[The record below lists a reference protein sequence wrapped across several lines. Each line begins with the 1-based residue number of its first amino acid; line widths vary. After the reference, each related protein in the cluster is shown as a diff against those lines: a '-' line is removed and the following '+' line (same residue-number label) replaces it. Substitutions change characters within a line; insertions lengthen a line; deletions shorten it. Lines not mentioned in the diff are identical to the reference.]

1 MSNFK
6 QIIMEPELSLSFF
19 AQLIKAETEDLD
31 YAIVTRKY
39 NDGHTTMHPCLT
51 VLGIK
56 NYVFDIIEGQFV
68 FLGKR
73 SDSSVKKEKAFIVK
87 DEKGLLFRT
96 TRGHSIPYTEREFK
110 KLYCFRVVNPVLFH

>member
-6 QIIMEPELSLSFF
+6 QIIMEMELSLSFF
-19 AQLIKAETEDLD
+19 AQLIKTEPENLD

-51 VLGIK
+51 VLRVN
-56 NYVFDIIEGQFV
+56 NYVFDIMEGQFV
-68 FLGKR
+68 SLGKR
-73 SDSSVKKEKAFIVK
+73 ADSVIKKEKAFIVK

-110 KLYCFRVVNPVLFH
+110 KLYCFRIVNPVLFR